1 MALEKK
7 DPLKV
12 IPASSITVI
21 QKKKPQKILDEDTY
35 TKDVE
40 HIIEEDF
47 FPDLPDLKS
56 KAEYFEALEKN
67 DLVKLRKFQ
76 LKFTGGRP
84 ATNRTDCNSPATFE
98 TPDIRQ
104 NDGPTSEKI
113 DEEKNK
119 EEKDETSNKK
129 QPKLSLDAYMSKNTS
144 EDNASFAEILEET
157 QKQHREKH
165 AWLFENESSRKQE
178 EENRL
183 ALPSIEQQ
191 AAIEAPQAGVDTWK
205 YQARNNL
212 MYVPDG
218 ADFSAQEIID
228 AQQKK
233 PRKIVHE
240 NTRFTHCPWNKNKN
254 QALIKEAASA
264 KAIINQGKIGHD
276 GKEILPA
283 ESPRVNG
290 YGFVGTPSPAPGVD
304 ESPLMTWGEIESTP
318 FRLEGGETPLIG
330 SGPAFKI
337 PEIPKRD
344 QLAMDLAEKAS
355 KSHRDKKEKALRSVQ
370 ARLAS
375 PFSPKFGRS
384 TSDRISSMSPAAQ
397 RLAHS
402 RLGIRSNTDKALRA
416 SYTPSPS
423 NRLPG
428 DKTPISLTPS
438 RTPKNGTPSAVRTP
452 GSKREGGDVQSLT
465 DNLLQLPKRPKA
477 ADFF

>member
-1 MALEKK
+1 MAVVKK
-7 DPLKV
+7 ESLSV
-12 IPASSITVI
+12 IPASSVTVV
-21 QKKKPQKILDEDTY
+21 QRKKPQKILDEDTY

-40 HIIEEDF
+40 NIIEKDF

-84 ATNRTDCNSPATFE
+84 STNVTDCNSPATFE
-98 TPDIRQ
+98 TPDIRLD
-104 NDGPTSEKI
+104 DGTTHANA
-113 DEEKNK
+113 DREKNQD
-119 EEKDETSNKK
+119 EDDETSNKK
-129 QPKLSLDAYMSKNTS
+129 QAKLSLDAYMSKNTS

-157 QKQHREKH
+157 QQKHREKH
-165 AWLFENESSRKQE
+165 AWLFENENIRKQE

-183 ALPSIEQQ
+183 ALPSIEEQ
-191 AAIEAPQAGVDTWK
+191 AAIEAPQAGLDTWK
-205 YQARNNL
+205 YQARNSL

-228 AQQKK
+228 AQKKK
-233 PRKIVHE
+233 PRKIVHD
-240 NTRFTHCPWNKNKN
+240 NTRFIQYPWNKNKSK
-254 QALIKEAASA
+254 ALIKEAASA

-276 GKEILPA
+276 GKEMLPA

-290 YGFVGTPSPAPGVD
+290 YGFVATPSPAPGVD

-318 FRLEGGETPLIG
+318 FRIEGGETPLVG
-330 SGPAFKI
+330 SAPAFKI
-337 PEIPKRD
+337 PEIPTRD
-344 QLAMDLAEKAS
+344 QLAMKLAENAS
-355 KSHRDKKEKALRSVQ
+355 KSHRDRKEKALRSVQ
-370 ARLAS
+370 ARLSS

-397 RLAHS
+397 KLAHS
-402 RLGIRSNTDKALRA
+402 RIGIRSSTDKALRA

-428 DKTPISLTPS
+428 SKTPVCLTPS
-438 RTPKNGTPSAVRTP
+438 GTPKGSTPSSGRTP
-452 GSKREGGDVQSLT
+452 GSKREGGEVQSLT
-465 DNLLQLPKRPKA
+465 DNLLQIPKRPKA